1 MDLRLYLRV
10 IWRFRIIVALGLIL
24 ATVMAVLSFV
34 QVSLNGGLNVS
45 YRQAQ
50 DWQATETYLVSG
62 QGFAVGSVFGAGG
75 SKSPLTLA
83 GLSAFYSQIVMSDAV
98 RRLMLKDGPID
109 GVVSATP
116 GVDNVTTIRA
126 PLPLV
131 SISGDATTPAK
142 AVLLTRRAAR
152 AFKEWVTER
161 QNAAAIPDSQ
171 RITFPVVNAARDATL
186 VGPRKKTL
194 PIVIFLTILTATI
207 GLAFILENLRP
218 RVRPVSTMDD
228 EESKP
233 TRRSA

>member
-10 IWRFRIIVALGLIL
+10 IWRFRIIVALGFAL
-24 ATVMAVLSFV
+24 ATVMAVLSFAHV
-34 QVSLNGGLNVS
+34 GRGGVSF
-45 YRQAQ
+45 RQAE
-50 DWQATETYLVSG
+50 DWRATETYLVSG
-62 QGFAVGSVFGAGG
+62 RGFAVGSVSGAGG
-75 SKSPLTLA
+75 NKSPVTLA
-83 GLSAFYSQIVMSDAV
+83 GLSAFYSQIAMSDAV

-109 GVVSATP
+109 GIVQATP

-131 SISGDATTPAK
+131 SISGDSTTAEK
-142 AVLLTRRAAR
+142 AVRLARRAAR
-152 AFKEWVTER
+152 AFREYVTAQ
-161 QNAAAIPDSQ
+161 QNAAGIPDAQ
-171 RITFPVVNAARDATL
+171 RITFPLVNAAHDAEL

-207 GLAFILENLRP
+207 GLAFVLENLRP

-228 EESKP
+228 EETRP